1 MGTNLTKVATSQINM
16 IKIILLLCL
25 VFCFQYSFSQ
35 KKSAKETILKFA
47 KYKNE
52 KKKLDSLMRFELPSF
67 YNNPRAI
74 IKFDQMIL
82 KHSLKTNDLLM
93 QGYFNQEIGTAYRFL
108 GNSALSLSY
117 HQKAIDI
124 AEKIG
129 NTTLLA
135 FVKIGM
141 GNVYKDRENW
151 NEALKLYSS
160 ALTYAK
166 KSNNRRFSRWCYM
179 NIGVVYL
186 NLNKLDSSL
195 ICLQNA
201 YELDKYSKNDVYIN
215 LMIGSVHTKLGNFKL
230 GNTYCGMALDKEK
243 ANAKEKQNQHQ
254 LILAYIAMAENF
266 AALNQTDSCLVYSKK
281 AIKEIGNKAYFYLS
295 IKPAKM
301 IATIYE
307 KSNCDSTLKYAK
319 IFQAANDS
327 MFSKKANDQVQSI
340 SNEYDLRQKE
350 LVAEE
355 KKEANNQKQNIQFAL
370 IALGIIV
377 FVTLYLLLSRSFITS
392 TQLIEFFGIMA
403 LLIVFEFLNLILHP
417 LLEDITNHT
426 PVIMLLALVCIA
438 ALLIPLH
445 HKLEKW
451 ATNKLIKKNK
461 EIRLANAKKTIYTL
475 EEEELEENESQGKKE
490 KT

>member
-1 MGTNLTKVATSQINM
+1 M
-16 IKIILLLCL
+16 KIILLLCS
-25 VFCFQYSFSQ
+25 VFCFQYSFAQ

-47 KYKNE
+47 KYKDE
-52 KKKLDSLMRFELPSF
+52 KKKLDSLMGFELPSF
-67 YNNPRAI
+67 YDNPRAI
-74 IKFDQMIL
+74 IKFGQMIL
-82 KHSLKTNDLLM
+82 ENSLKTNDLLL
-93 QGYFNQEIGTAYRFL
+93 QGYSNNMIGSGYRFL
-108 GNSALSLSY
+108 GNSAISLSY
-117 HQKAIDI
+117 YQKAIDI
-124 AEKIG
+124 SEKNG
-129 NTTLLA
+129 NPTLLA

-166 KSNNRRFSRWCYM
+166 KSNNKRFSRWCYM

-215 LMIGSVHTKLGNFKL
+215 LMIGSVHTKLGNLKL

-281 AIKEIGNKAYFYLS
+281 AIQEIGNKAFFYLS

-461 EIRLANAKKTIYTL
+461 EIRLANAKKTINTL

>member
-1 MGTNLTKVATSQINM
+1 MM
-16 IKIILLLCL
+16 KIILLLCS
-25 VFCFQYSFSQ
+25 VFCFQYSFAQ

-47 KYKNE
+47 KYKDE
-52 KKKLDSLMRFELPSF
+52 KKKLDSLMGFELPSF
-67 YNNPRAI
+67 YDNPRAI
-74 IKFDQMIL
+74 IKFGQMIL
-82 KHSLKTNDLLM
+82 ENSLKTNDLLL
-93 QGYFNQEIGTAYRFL
+93 QGYSNNMIGSGYRFL
-108 GNSALSLSY
+108 GNSAISLSY
-117 HQKAIDI
+117 YQKAIDI
-124 AEKIG
+124 SEKNG
-129 NTTLLA
+129 NPTLLA

-215 LMIGSVHTKLGNFKL
+215 LMIGSVHTKLGNLKL

-281 AIKEIGNKAYFYLS
+281 AIQEIGNKAFFYLS

-392 TQLIEFFGIMA
+392 TQLIEFFGVMA

-461 EIRLANAKKTIYTL
+461 EIRLANAKKTINTL

-490 KT
+490 KS

>member
-1 MGTNLTKVATSQINM
+1 M
-16 IKIILLLCL
+16 KIILLLCS
-25 VFCFQYSFSQ
+25 VFCFQYSFAQ

-47 KYKNE
+47 KYKDE
-52 KKKLDSLMRFELPSF
+52 KKKLDSLMGFELPSF
-67 YNNPRAI
+67 YDNPRAI
-74 IKFDQMIL
+74 IKFGQMIL
-82 KHSLKTNDLLM
+82 ENSLKTNDLLL
-93 QGYFNQEIGTAYRFL
+93 QGYSNNMIGSGYRFL
-108 GNSALSLSY
+108 GNSAISLSY
-117 HQKAIDI
+117 YQKAIDI
-124 AEKIG
+124 SEKNG
-129 NTTLLA
+129 NPTLLA

-281 AIKEIGNKAYFYLS
+281 AIQQIGSKAYFYLS

-327 MFSKKANDQVQSI
+327 MFSKKANDEVQSI
-340 SNEYDLRQKE
+340 SNEHDLRQME
-350 LVAEE
+350 IVAEK
-355 KKEANNQKQNIQFAL
+355 KKEAHNQKQNIQFAL

-377 FVTLYLLLSRSFITS
+377 FITLYLLLSRSFITS
-392 TQLIEFFGIMA
+392 TQLIEFFGVMA
-403 LLIVFEFLNLILHP
+403 LLIIFEFLNLILHP

-426 PVIMLLALVCIA
+426 PVIMLLALVCLA

-461 EIRLANAKKTIYTL
+461 EIRLANAKKTINTL
-475 EEEELEENESQGKKE
+475 EEEESQGKPK
-490 KT
+490 

>member
-1 MGTNLTKVATSQINM
+1 
-16 IKIILLLCL
+16 
-25 VFCFQYSFSQ
+25 
-35 KKSAKETILKFA
+35 
-47 KYKNE
+47 
-52 KKKLDSLMRFELPSF
+52 
-67 YNNPRAI
+67 
-74 IKFDQMIL
+74 
-82 KHSLKTNDLLM
+82 
-93 QGYFNQEIGTAYRFL
+93 
-108 GNSALSLSY
+108 
-117 HQKAIDI
+117 
-124 AEKIG
+124 
-129 NTTLLA
+129 
-135 FVKIGM
+135 
-141 GNVYKDRENW
+141 
-151 NEALKLYSS
+151 
-160 ALTYAK
+160 
-166 KSNNRRFSRWCYM
+166 
-179 NIGVVYL
+179 
-186 NLNKLDSSL
+186 
-195 ICLQNA
+195 
-201 YELDKYSKNDVYIN
+201 
-215 LMIGSVHTKLGNFKL
+215 
-230 GNTYCGMALDKEK
+230 
-243 ANAKEKQNQHQ
+243 
-254 LILAYIAMAENF
+254 
-266 AALNQTDSCLVYSKK
+266 LVYSKK
-281 AIKEIGNKAYFYLS
+281 AIKEIGNKAFFYLS

-327 MFSKKANDQVQSI
+327 MYSKKTNDQVQSI

-461 EIRLANAKKTIYTL
+461 EIRLANAKKTINTL
-475 EEEELEENESQGKKE
+475 EEEDLEENESQGKKE
-490 KT
+490 

>member
-1 MGTNLTKVATSQINM
+1 MRTNLTKMATSYINM
-16 IKIILLLCL
+16 MKIILLLCS
-25 VFCFQYSFSQ
+25 VFCFQYSFAQ

-47 KYKNE
+47 KYKDE
-52 KKKLDSLMRFELPSF
+52 KKKLDSLINFEYPSF
-67 YNNPRAI
+67 YDNNQRAR

-82 KHSLKTNDLLM
+82 KHSLKTNDLFM

-166 KSNNRRFSRWCYM
+166 KSNNKQFSRWCYM

-215 LMIGSVHTKLGNFKL
+215 LMIGSVHTKLGNLKL
-230 GNTYCGMALDKEK
+230 GNTYCGMALEK
-243 ANAKEKQNQHQ
+243 AKQDPHE

-281 AIKEIGNKAYFYLS
+281 AIQKIGNKAFFYLS

-461 EIRLANAKKTIYTL
+461 EIRLANAKKTINTL

-490 KT
+490 

>member
-1 MGTNLTKVATSQINM
+1 M

-25 VFCFQYSFSQ
+25 VFCLQYSFAQ

-47 KYKNE
+47 KYKDE
-52 KKKLDSLMRFELPSF
+52 KKKLDSLMGFELPSF
-67 YNNPRAI
+67 YDNPRAL
-74 IKFDQMIL
+74 IKFNQMIL
-82 KHSLKTNDLLM
+82 KHSLKTNDLFM
-93 QGYFNQEIGTAYRFL
+93 QGYFYSEIGVYYRFL
-108 GNSALSLSY
+108 GNSAISLSY

-124 AEKIG
+124 AEKNG
-129 NTTLLA
+129 YATLLA
-135 FVKIGM
+135 LVKINM

-166 KSNNRRFSRWCYM
+166 KSNNKQFSRWCYM

-215 LMIGSVHTKLGNFKL
+215 LMIGSVHTRLGNLKL

-243 ANAKEKQNQHQ
+243 ANAKGKGKQNQHQ

-281 AIKEIGNKAYFYLS
+281 AIKEIGNKAFFYLS

-392 TQLIEFFGIMA
+392 TQLIEFFGVMA

-461 EIRLANAKKTIYTL
+461 EIRLANAKKTINTL

>member
-1 MGTNLTKVATSQINM
+1 MM
-16 IKIILLLCL
+16 KIILLLCS
-25 VFCFQYSFSQ
+25 VFCFQYSFAQ

-47 KYKNE
+47 KYKDE
-52 KKKLDSLMRFELPSF
+52 KKKLDSLMGFELPSF
-67 YNNPRAI
+67 YDNPRAI
-74 IKFDQMIL
+74 IKFGQMIL
-82 KHSLKTNDLLM
+82 ENSLKTNDLLL
-93 QGYFNQEIGTAYRFL
+93 QGYSNNMIGSGYRFL
-108 GNSALSLSY
+108 GNSAISLSY
-117 HQKAIDI
+117 YQKAIDI
-124 AEKIG
+124 SEKNG
-129 NTTLLA
+129 NPTLLA

-215 LMIGSVHTKLGNFKL
+215 LMIGSVHTKLGNLKL

-281 AIKEIGNKAYFYLS
+281 AIQEIGNKAFFYLS

-461 EIRLANAKKTIYTL
+461 EIRLANAKKTINTL

>member
-1 MGTNLTKVATSQINM
+1 M
-16 IKIILLLCL
+16 KIILLLCS
-25 VFCFQYSFSQ
+25 VFCFQYSFAQ
-35 KKSAKETILKFA
+35 KKSAKETILKFS
-47 KYKNE
+47 KYKDE

-67 YNNPRAI
+67 YDNNQRAL
-74 IKFDQMIL
+74 IKFNQMIL

-117 HQKAIDI
+117 HQKAINI

-129 NTTLLA
+129 NATLLA

-166 KSNNRRFSRWCYM
+166 KSNNKRFSRWCYM

-215 LMIGSVHTKLGNFKL
+215 LMIGSVHTRLGNLKL

-243 ANAKEKQNQHQ
+243 ANAKGKGKGKQNQHQ

-281 AIKEIGNKAYFYLS
+281 AIQEIGNKAFFYLS

-461 EIRLANAKKTIYTL
+461 EIRLANAKKTINTL
-475 EEEELEENESQGKKE
+475 EEEELEENESQGKPK
-490 KT
+490 

>member
-1 MGTNLTKVATSQINM
+1 M

-25 VFCFQYSFSQ
+25 VFCFQYSFAQ
-35 KKSAKETILKFA
+35 MKSAKETILKFA
-47 KYKNE
+47 KYKDE
-52 KKKLDSLMRFELPSF
+52 KKKLDSLINFKYPSF
-67 YNNPRAI
+67 YDNNQRAL
-74 IKFDQMIL
+74 IKFNQMIL
-82 KHSLKTNDLLM
+82 KHSLKTNDLFM

-117 HQKAIDI
+117 HQKAINI

-129 NTTLLA
+129 NATLLA
-135 FVKIGM
+135 FVKINM

-166 KSNNRRFSRWCYM
+166 KSNNKRFSRWCYM

-215 LMIGSVHTKLGNFKL
+215 LMIGSVHTKLGNLKL

-281 AIKEIGNKAYFYLS
+281 AIQEIGNKAFFYLS

-340 SNEYDLRQKE
+340 SNEHDLRQME
-350 LVAEE
+350 IVAEK
-355 KKEANNQKQNIQFAL
+355 KKEAHNQKQNIQFAL

-392 TQLIEFFGIMA
+392 TQLIEFFGVMA

-461 EIRLANAKKTIYTL
+461 EIRLANAKKTINTL
-475 EEEELEENESQGKKE
+475 EEEDLEENESQGKKE
-490 KT
+490 

>member
-1 MGTNLTKVATSQINM
+1 
-16 IKIILLLCL
+16 
-25 VFCFQYSFSQ
+25 
-35 KKSAKETILKFA
+35 
-47 KYKNE
+47 
-52 KKKLDSLMRFELPSF
+52 
-67 YNNPRAI
+67 
-74 IKFDQMIL
+74 
-82 KHSLKTNDLLM
+82 
-93 QGYFNQEIGTAYRFL
+93 
-108 GNSALSLSY
+108 
-117 HQKAIDI
+117 
-124 AEKIG
+124 
-129 NTTLLA
+129 
-135 FVKIGM
+135 
-141 GNVYKDRENW
+141 
-151 NEALKLYSS
+151 
-160 ALTYAK
+160 
-166 KSNNRRFSRWCYM
+166 M

-186 NLNKLDSSL
+186 NLNKLDSAL

-215 LMIGSVHTKLGNFKL
+215 LMIGSVHTKLGNLKL
-230 GNTYCGMALDKEK
+230 GNTYCGMALENPSK
-243 ANAKEKQNQHQ
+243 NQHEI
-254 LILAYIAMAENF
+254 ILAYIAMAENF
-266 AALNQTDSCLVYSKK
+266 AAFNQTDSCLVYSKK
-281 AIKEIGNKAYFYLS
+281 AIQEIGNKAFFYLS

-392 TQLIEFFGIMA
+392 TQLIEFFGVMA

-461 EIRLANAKKTIYTL
+461 EIRLANAKKTINTL
-475 EEEELEENESQGKKE
+475 EEEDLEENESQGKKE
-490 KT
+490 

>member
-1 MGTNLTKVATSQINM
+1 MRTNLTKVATSQINM

-25 VFCFQYSFSQ
+25 VFCFQYSFAQ

-47 KYKNE
+47 KYKDE
-52 KKKLDSLMRFELPSF
+52 KKKLDSLLAYNFPPNVS
-67 YNNPRAI
+67 NNPRAI
-74 IKFDQMIL
+74 IKFGQMIL
-82 KHSLKTNDLLM
+82 ENSLKTNDLLL
-93 QGYFNQEIGTAYRFL
+93 QGYSNNMIGSGYR
-108 GNSALSLSY
+108 GIGKSAISLSY
-117 HQKAIDI
+117 LQTASDI

-129 NTTLLA
+129 NTNFIA
-135 FVKIGM
+135 NVKNNI

-151 NEALKLYSS
+151 NAALKFYSS
-160 ALTYAK
+160 ALSYAK
-166 KSNNRRFSRWCYM
+166 KSNKKYNYTSVILTAANM
-179 NIGVVYL
+179 NLGVVYL
-186 NLNKLDSSL
+186 NLNKLDSAL
-195 ICLQNA
+195 IYLQNA
-201 YELDKYSKNDVYIN
+201 EQSKNFKLTDYIL
-215 LMIGSVHTKLGNFKL
+215 LMLGNVHTKLGNLKL
-230 GNTYCGMALDKEK
+230 GYTYCGMALDK
-243 ANAKEKQNQHQ
+243 AKVNQNDRTE
-254 LILAYIAMAENF
+254 ILAYIAMAEIF
-266 AALNQTDSCLVYSKK
+266 TALNQTDSCLVYSKK
-281 AIKEIGNKAYFYLS
+281 AIQKIGNKAFFYLG

-355 KKEANNQKQNIQFAL
+355 KKKANNQKQNIQFAL

-392 TQLIEFFGIMA
+392 TQLIEFFGVMA

-426 PVIMLLALVCIA
+426 PVIMLLALVCLA

-461 EIRLANAKKTIYTL
+461 EIRLANAKKTINTL
-475 EEEELEENESQGKKE
+475 EEEESQGKPK
-490 KT
+490 

>member
-25 VFCFQYSFSQ
+25 FFCFQYSFAQ
-35 KKSAKETILKFA
+35 KKSAKETILKFS
-47 KYKNE
+47 KYKDE
-52 KKKLDSLMRFELPSF
+52 KKKLDSLIDFEYPSF
-67 YNNPRAI
+67 YDNPRAL
-74 IKFDQMIL
+74 IKFQQIIL
-82 KHSLKTNDLLM
+82 EHSLKTNDLFM
-93 QGYFNQEIGTAYRFL
+93 QGYFNSEIGSCYRFL
-108 GNSALSLSY
+108 GNSAISLKY
-117 HQKAIDI
+117 FRKAINM
-124 AEKIG
+124 AEKNG
-129 NTTLLA
+129 NPTLLA
-135 FVKIGM
+135 LVKIRM

-160 ALTYAK
+160 ALSYAK
-166 KSNNRRFSRWCYM
+166 KSTNKRFSRWCYM

-186 NLNKLDSSL
+186 NLNKLDSAL

-215 LMIGSVHTKLGNFKL
+215 LMIGSVHTKLGNLKL
-230 GNTYCGMALDKEK
+230 GNTYCVMALEK
-243 ANAKEKQNQHQ
+243 PSKNQHE
-254 LILAYIAMAENF
+254 LILSYIAMAENF

-281 AIKEIGNKAYFYLS
+281 AIQQIGSKAYFYLS

-327 MFSKKANDQVQSI
+327 MYSKKTNDQVQSI

-461 EIRLANAKKTIYTL
+461 EIRLANAKKTINTL
-475 EEEELEENESQGKKE
+475 EEEDLEENESQGKKE
-490 KT
+490 

>member
-1 MGTNLTKVATSQINM
+1 MRTNLTKAATSQTNM
-16 IKIILLLCL
+16 MKIILLLCS
-25 VFCFQYSFSQ
+25 VFCFQYSFAQ
-35 KKSAKETILKFA
+35 KKSAKETILEFA
-47 KYKNE
+47 KYKDE
-52 KKKLDSLMRFELPSF
+52 KKKLDSLIDFKHPSF
-67 YNNPRAI
+67 YNNPRAL
-74 IKFDQMIL
+74 IKFHQMIL
-82 KHSLKTNDLLM
+82 KHSLKTNDLFI
-93 QGYFNQEIGTAYRFL
+93 QGYFNSEIGSCYRFL
-108 GNSALSLSY
+108 GNSAISLKY
-117 HQKAIDI
+117 FRKAINI
-124 AEKIG
+124 AEKNG
-129 NTTLLA
+129 NPTLLA
-135 FVKIGM
+135 LVKIRM

-166 KSNNRRFSRWCYM
+166 KSNNKQFSRWCYM

-186 NLNKLDSSL
+186 NLNKLDSAL

-215 LMIGSVHTKLGNFKL
+215 LMIGSVHTKLGNLKL
-230 GNTYCGMALDKEK
+230 GNTYCGMALEK
-243 ANAKEKQNQHQ
+243 PSKNQHE
-254 LILAYIAMAENF
+254 LILSYIAMAENF
-266 AALNQTDSCLVYSKK
+266 AAFNQTDSCLVYSKK
-281 AIKEIGNKAYFYLS
+281 AIQKIGNKAYFYLS

-340 SNEYDLRQKE
+340 SNEYDLRQME
-350 LVAEE
+350 IVAEK
-355 KKEANNQKQNIQFAL
+355 KKEAHNQKQNIQFAL

-392 TQLIEFFGIMA
+392 TQLIEFFGVMA

-461 EIRLANAKKTIYTL
+461 EIRLANAKKTINTL
-475 EEEELEENESQGKKE
+475 EEEEELEENGS
-490 KT
+490 

>member
-1 MGTNLTKVATSQINM
+1 M
-16 IKIILLLCL
+16 
-25 VFCFQYSFSQ
+25 VFCLQYSFAQ

-47 KYKNE
+47 KYKDE
-52 KKKLDSLMRFELPSF
+52 KKKLDSLMGFELPSF
-67 YNNPRAI
+67 YDNPRAL
-74 IKFDQMIL
+74 IKFHQMIL

-93 QGYFNQEIGTAYRFL
+93 QGYFYQEIGTAYRFL

-117 HQKAIDI
+117 HQKAINI

-129 NTTLLA
+129 NATLLA
-135 FVKIGM
+135 FIKIGM

-166 KSNNRRFSRWCYM
+166 KSNNKQFSRWCYM

-215 LMIGSVHTKLGNFKL
+215 LMIGSVHTRLGNLKL

-243 ANAKEKQNQHQ
+243 ANAKGKGKQNQHQ

-281 AIKEIGNKAYFYLS
+281 AIQEIGNKAYFYLS

-392 TQLIEFFGIMA
+392 TQLIEFFGVMA

-461 EIRLANAKKTIYTL
+461 EIRLANAKKTINTL

>member
-1 MGTNLTKVATSQINM
+1 MM
-16 IKIILLLCL
+16 KIILLLCS
-25 VFCFQYSFSQ
+25 VFCFQYSFAQ

-47 KYKNE
+47 KYKDE
-52 KKKLDSLMRFELPSF
+52 KKKLDSLINFKYPSF
-67 YNNPRAI
+67 YVNNQRAQF
-74 IKFDQMIL
+74 KFDQMIL
-82 KHSLKTNDLLM
+82 KHSLKTNDLFM
-93 QGYFNQEIGTAYRFL
+93 QGYFNSEIGVYYRFL

-117 HQKAIDI
+117 HQKAINI
-124 AEKIG
+124 AEKNG
-129 NTTLLA
+129 NLTLLA

-166 KSNNRRFSRWCYM
+166 KSNNKQFSRWCYM

-215 LMIGSVHTKLGNFKL
+215 LMIGSVHTKLGNLKL

-281 AIKEIGNKAYFYLS
+281 AIQEIGNKAFFYLS

-392 TQLIEFFGIMA
+392 TQLIEFFGVMA

-461 EIRLANAKKTIYTL
+461 EIRLANAKKTINTL
-475 EEEELEENESQGKKE
+475 EEELEENGSQGKKE
-490 KT
+490 

>member
-1 MGTNLTKVATSQINM
+1 
-16 IKIILLLCL
+16 
-25 VFCFQYSFSQ
+25 
-35 KKSAKETILKFA
+35 
-47 KYKNE
+47 
-52 KKKLDSLMRFELPSF
+52 
-67 YNNPRAI
+67 
-74 IKFDQMIL
+74 
-82 KHSLKTNDLLM
+82 
-93 QGYFNQEIGTAYRFL
+93 
-108 GNSALSLSY
+108 
-117 HQKAIDI
+117 
-124 AEKIG
+124 
-129 NTTLLA
+129 
-135 FVKIGM
+135 
-141 GNVYKDRENW
+141 
-151 NEALKLYSS
+151 
-160 ALTYAK
+160 
-166 KSNNRRFSRWCYM
+166 M

-186 NLNKLDSSL
+186 NLNKLDSAL

-215 LMIGSVHTKLGNFKL
+215 LMIGSVHTKLGNLKL
-230 GNTYCGMALDKEK
+230 GNTYCGMALEK
-243 ANAKEKQNQHQ
+243 PSKNQHE
-254 LILAYIAMAENF
+254 LILSYIAMAENF

-281 AIKEIGNKAYFYLS
+281 AIQQIGSKAYFYLS

-327 MFSKKANDQVQSI
+327 MYSKKTNDQVQSI

-461 EIRLANAKKTIYTL
+461 EIRLANAKKTINTL
-475 EEEELEENESQGKKE
+475 EEEDLEENVSQGKKE
-490 KT
+490 

>member
-1 MGTNLTKVATSQINM
+1 METNLTKMATSYINM
-16 IKIILLLCL
+16 MKIILLLCS
-25 VFCFQYSFSQ
+25 VFCFQYSFAQ

-52 KKKLDSLMRFELPSF
+52 KKKLDSLIEFKYPSF
-67 YNNPRAI
+67 YDNNQRAR

-82 KHSLKTNDLLM
+82 KHSLKTNDLFM
-93 QGYFNQEIGTAYRFL
+93 QGYFNSEIGTCYRFL
-108 GNSALSLSY
+108 GNSAISLKYFRKS
-117 HQKAIDI
+117 INI
-124 AEKIG
+124 AEKNG
-129 NTTLLA
+129 NPTLLA
-135 FVKIGM
+135 LVKIRM

-160 ALTYAK
+160 ALLYAK
-166 KSNNRRFSRWCYM
+166 KSTNKRFSRWCYM

-215 LMIGSVHTKLGNFKL
+215 LMIGSVHTKLGNLKL
-230 GNTYCGMALDKEK
+230 GNTYCGMALEK
-243 ANAKEKQNQHQ
+243 AKQDPHE

-266 AALNQTDSCLVYSKK
+266 SALNQTDSCLVYSKK
-281 AIKEIGNKAYFYLS
+281 AIQEIGNKAFFYLS

-461 EIRLANAKKTIYTL
+461 EIRLANAKKTINTL
-475 EEEELEENESQGKKE
+475 EEEELEENESQAKKE
-490 KT
+490 

>member
-1 MGTNLTKVATSQINM
+1 M
-16 IKIILLLCL
+16 KIILLLCS
-25 VFCFQYSFSQ
+25 VFCFQYSFAQ

-47 KYKNE
+47 KYKDE
-52 KKKLDSLMRFELPSF
+52 KKKLDSLMGFELPSF
-67 YNNPRAI
+67 YDNPRAI
-74 IKFDQMIL
+74 IKFGQMIL
-82 KHSLKTNDLLM
+82 ENSLKTNDLLL
-93 QGYFNQEIGTAYRFL
+93 QGYSNNMIGSGYRFL
-108 GNSALSLSY
+108 GNSAISLSY
-117 HQKAIDI
+117 YQKAIDI
-124 AEKIG
+124 SEKNG
-129 NTTLLA
+129 NPTLLA

-215 LMIGSVHTKLGNFKL
+215 LMIGSVHTKLGNLKL

-281 AIKEIGNKAYFYLS
+281 AIQEIGNKAFFYLS

-461 EIRLANAKKTIYTL
+461 EIRLANAKKTINTL